1 MFDKFMK
8 QEPEKEAMTADQIRA
23 MREEER
29 VNSVYPE
36 DTAARK
42 NVKIAVKYVVVAIA
56 TTIILVGLFAFSSL
70 TSYLCAN
77 GIQYLSLIDDSSGFL
92 YEAITKALQLAL
104 VLVITVLF
112 GFFIKINFGWK
123 GRPTSTWGKHVKICL
138 IVAFAADIL
147 FLLKSRILG
156 EPQLIVSGTIF
167 SQVLYYLTKI
177 CLAPCANILL
187 FVVLPSAIIKNI
199 LVLITDN
206 KTQAEIPLII
216 ATTVILTFGQLGM
229 SWEGISGA
237 GIAIALYALI
247 QSAVYSVIYH
257 RTEIVW
263 FPVLVYAGVTV
274 LYYPLSWLLYLI

>member
-1 MFDKFMK
+1 MFDKFKK
-8 QEPEKEAMTADQIRA
+8 QEPEKKAMTADEIHA

-36 DTAARK
+36 DTAVKK
-42 NVKIAVKYVVVAIA
+42 NVKIAVKYIVMAI
-56 TTIILVGLFAFSSL
+56 TTAIILVGLFAFSSL

-77 GIQYLSLIDDSSGFL
+77 GIQYFSLIDDSSGFL
-92 YEAITKALQLAL
+92 SEAMTKVLQLAL

-112 GFFIKINFGWK
+112 GFFIKVNFSWK
-123 GRPTSTWGKHVKICL
+123 GRPASTWGKYVKICL
-138 IVAFAADIL
+138 IAAFAADVL

-167 SQVLYYLTKI
+167 SQTLYYLTKI
-177 CLAPCANILL
+177 CLVPCANILL
-187 FVVLPSAIIKNI
+187 FLVLPSAVIKNV

-206 KTQAEIPLII
+206 RTQAEIPLIV
-216 ATTVILTFGQLGM
+216 ATTVILTLGQLGM

-237 GIAIALYALI
+237 GIAIAIYALI
-247 QSAVYSVIYH
+247 QSAVCSVIYH